1 MRLSFRHRVF
11 LGLLALGTLPLAAAL
26 LGLALQV
33 RSADPSTGARAA
45 IDDIAESG
53 RQLLA
58 VVDTTQLNDEVR
70 IALEAHTETLAS
82 RTTMARRAEVLSRYA
97 AAAAGLVALALA
109 VAVVVVSVTL
119 ARRWSAYVSAP
130 IEELTAW
137 VRSIEQRDVLPEHPE
152 GRGAPEFDALRQ
164 ALRDMSAALD
174 RIRLQE
180 IEQERLQA
188 FRDTARQVAH
198 EMRGPLTSARLAVGQ
213 LSPLAVASEKGSVAL
228 EVLKDE
234 TRRLEQL
241 AQEFSDFGRL
251 PEGPS
256 APIDVREMLEGVI
269 SSSVPAGCPVQSEIS
284 PDLTIVGHFEPMR
297 RAIQN
302 LLRNAVE
309 VSESDGVEVLAERRE
324 DETGAFVRIE
334 IADHGP
340 GVPLEMRDRIFEPYF
355 TTKELGTGL
364 GLAIVQQTVNAHGGS
379 VSISE
384 TDGGGANFIMTLP
397 ESSWLVASSSLTTN
411 RIFGGCCVPCSR
423 SRSTR

>member
-26 LGLALQV
+26 LGLTLQV

-53 RQLLA
+53 RALLA

-137 VRSIEQRDVLPEHPE
+137 VRSIEQRDVLPAHPE
-152 GRGAPEFDALRQ
+152 GLGAPEFDALRQ

-213 LSPLAVASEKGSVAL
+213 LSSLAVASEKGSVAL
-228 EVLKDE
+228 EVLQDE

-251 PEGPS
+251 PEGPA

-269 SSSVPAGCPVQSEIS
+269 SSTVPEGCPVQSKIS
-284 PDLTIVGHFEPMR
+284 PDLTIIGHFEPMR

-324 DETGAFVRIE
+324 GNAGVFVRIE

-340 GVPLEMRDRIFEPYF
+340 GVPLDVRDKIFEPYF

-364 GLAIVQQTVNAHGGS
+364 GLAIVQQTVSAHGGS
-379 VSISE
+379 VTVSE
-384 TDGGGANFIMTLP
+384 TDGGGANFIITLP
-397 ESSWLVASSSLTTN
+397 ESS
-411 RIFGGCCVPCSR
+411 
-423 SRSTR
+423 

>member
-11 LGLLALGTLPLAAAL
+11 LGLLALGTLPLAAEL

-58 VVDTTQLNDEVR
+58 VVDTTKLNDEVR

-109 VAVVVVSVTL
+109 IAVVVVSVTL

-213 LSPLAVASEKGSVAL
+213 LSPLVVASEKGSVAL
-228 EVLKDE
+228 EVLQDE

-269 SSSVPAGCPVQSEIS
+269 SSTVPVGCPVQSKIS
-284 PDLTIVGHFEPMR
+284 PDLTIIGHFEPMR

-324 DETGAFVRIE
+324 DDAGAFVRIE

-340 GVPLEMRDRIFEPYF
+340 GVPLEMRDKIFEPYF

-364 GLAIVQQTVNAHGGS
+364 GMAIVQQTVNAHGGS

-397 ESSWLVASSSLTTN
+397 ESS
-411 RIFGGCCVPCSR
+411 
-423 SRSTR
+423 

>member
-58 VVDTTQLNDEVR
+58 VVDTTQLNGEVR
-70 IALEAHTETLAS
+70 IALDAHIETLAS

-97 AAAAGLVALALA
+97 AAAAGLVALALT

-213 LSPLAVASEKGSVAL
+213 LSSLAVASEKGSVAL

-269 SSSVPAGCPVQSEIS
+269 SSSVPVGCPVQSKIS
-284 PDLTIVGHFEPMR
+284 PDLTIIGHFEPMR

-309 VSESDGVEVLAERRE
+309 VSESDGVEVLAERWE
-324 DETGAFVRIE
+324 DDAGAFVRIE

-340 GVPLEMRDRIFEPYF
+340 GVPLEMRDKIFEPYF

-397 ESSWLVASSSLTTN
+397 ESS
-411 RIFGGCCVPCSR
+411 
-423 SRSTR
+423 

>member
-109 VAVVVVSVTL
+109 IAVVVVSVTL

-213 LSPLAVASEKGSVAL
+213 LSSLAVASEKGSVAL
-228 EVLKDE
+228 EVLQDE

-269 SSSVPAGCPVQSEIS
+269 SSSVPVGCPVQSKIS
-284 PDLTIVGHFEPMR
+284 PDLTIIGHFEPMR

-324 DETGAFVRIE
+324 DDAGAFVRIE

-340 GVPLEMRDRIFEPYF
+340 GVPLEMRDKIFEPYF

-397 ESSWLVASSSLTTN
+397 ESS
-411 RIFGGCCVPCSR
+411 
-423 SRSTR
+423 

>member
-33 RSADPSTGARAA
+33 RSADPFTGARAA

-82 RTTMARRAEVLSRYA
+82 RTTMARRAEVLSRYV

-109 VAVVVVSVTL
+109 IAVVVVSVTL

-213 LSPLAVASEKGSVAL
+213 LSSLAVTSEKGSVAL
-228 EVLKDE
+228 EVLQDE

-256 APIDVREMLEGVI
+256 ALIDVREMLEGVI
-269 SSSVPAGCPVQSEIS
+269 SSSVPVGCPVQSKIS
-284 PDLTIVGHFEPMR
+284 PDLTIIGHFEPMR

-309 VSESDGVEVLAERRE
+309 VSESDGVEVLAERRK
-324 DETGAFVRIE
+324 DDAGAFVRIE

-340 GVPLEMRDRIFEPYF
+340 GVPLEMRDKIFEPYF

-397 ESSWLVASSSLTTN
+397 ESS
-411 RIFGGCCVPCSR
+411 
-423 SRSTR
+423 